1 MNDKILRLQGI
12 CHSFDGIDVL
22 HEISVEID
30 PGEFVVIVGPS
41 GCGKTTL
48 LNLISGFHR
57 PLAGSITRPGQTRMV
72 YQNDG
77 LLPWMTVAEN
87 IEMGLPRTRN
97 RASRGRRLSELLAL
111 VRLESFARHYPH
123 QISPGMRQRV
133 ELARALA
140 GEAPILLLDEPFSSL
155 DYQTRL
161 LMRRELAHLLARR
174 ASTVVL
180 VTHDI
185 EEAAQLA
192 DRIIV
197 LSGHPASKT
206 FELSLDAA
214 RPREPTDETVV
225 EAMRRLLDHLG
236 LLNSGLIERSEPDRG
251 AGAAASALTISAFD
265 PDML

>member
-1 MNDKILRLQGI
+1 MSDRVLQLQGVS
-12 CHSFDGIDVL
+12 HSFQGIEVL
-22 HEISVEID
+22 QDISIEID
-30 PGEFVVIVGPS
+30 RGEFVVIVGPS

-48 LNLISGFHR
+48 LTLISGFHK
-57 PLAGSITRPGQTRMV
+57 PLSGSIIRLGQTRMV
-72 YQNDG
+72 YQSDG

-87 IEMGLPRTRN
+87 IEIGLPRTRDRVG
-97 RASRGRRLSELLAL
+97 RARQLSELLAL
-111 VRLESFARHYPH
+111 VRLESFASHYPY

-140 GEAPILLLDEPFSSL
+140 GETTILLLDEPFSSL

-161 LMRRELAHLLARR
+161 LMRRELARLLARR

-197 LSGHPASKT
+197 LSGHPARKT

-214 RPREPTDETVV
+214 RPREPTDEIVV
-225 EAMRRLLDHLG
+225 EAMKRLLDHLG
-236 LLNSGLIERSEPDRG
+236 LLSDRLTTRSERDKR
-251 AGAAASALTISAFD
+251 AWALVSV
-265 PDML
+265 